1 MLSEARLQ
9 RRVPYL
15 DILRVLAC
23 LLVILIHT
31 PIRQYDTYYNTPS
44 IAGAVYTVLVA
55 VNCNLFF
62 MITGALLLPVKGSG
76 KRFIRRRL
84 RVVLPPLVVWTVVYL
99 LEHAFL
105 LHNFTPR
112 LLTSVLFHPV
122 EGLLW
127 YVYVLLVIYVTLPLV
142 SKCIAAIGK
151 RGVEVVLA
159 LWVLAS
165 FIPYQHGVFIEASQ
179 YSHNMFGA
187 FANYYGYVLL
197 GYYLHT
203 YGLPRLGTGN
213 ALKWGLLLVFGIV
226 AMPLFE
232 FLVQGQFGISWQQHI
247 DTITND
253 ISINNVAMATLLF
266 VVIQRFAPRQYNPKS
281 SPKTAFWLPLVSK
294 CTFGIYLSQMLV
306 LRQVVWP
313 LTASWLVRSHWVID
327 CLVSGVLAF
336 AVCLLLVMLLRMLPI
351 RRFIVGK

>member
-1 MLSEARLQ
+1 MMAPSRQQ

-15 DILRVLAC
+15 DILRVIAC

-44 IAGAVYTVLVA
+44 VAGAVYTVLVA

-62 MITGALLLPVKGSG
+62 MITGALLLPVTMTGR
-76 KRFIRRRL
+76 RFVKRRL
-84 RVVLPPLVVWTVVYL
+84 SVVLPPLVVWTAVYL

-112 LLTSVLFHPV
+112 LLTSILFHPV

-142 SKCIAAIGK
+142 NRCIDAIGR
-151 RGVEVVLA
+151 RGVEVLLV
-159 LWVLAS
+159 LWVLSS
-165 FIPYQHGVFIEASQ
+165 FIPYQHGLFMEASQ

-197 GYYLHT
+197 GYYLHH
-203 YGLPRLGTGN
+203 YGLPVFTRQHGW
-213 ALKWGLLLVFGIV
+213 KWALLLTFGIV
-226 AMPLFE
+226 VMPMFE
-232 FLVQGQFGISWQQHI
+232 FTIQGQFGISWQQHL

-253 ISINNVAMATLLF
+253 ISVNNIAMATLLF
-266 VVIQRFAPRQYNPKS
+266 VLVQRFAPERYDRKS
-281 SPKTAFWLPLVSK
+281 RPASVTWWPMLSK
-294 CTFGIYLSQMLV
+294 CTFGIYLSQMIV

-313 LTASWLVRSHWVID
+313 VTPWLARTHWVVD
-327 CLVSGVLAF
+327 SLVCGVLCF
-336 AVCLLLVMLLRMLPI
+336 AVCLLLTFLLRRLPQGKLL
-351 RRFIVGK
+351 VGK

>member
-1 MLSEARLQ
+1 MLTASQLQ
-9 RRVPYL
+9 RRIPYL
-15 DILRVLAC
+15 DILRVIAC

-31 PIRQYDTYYNTPS
+31 PIRQYDIYYNTPS

-62 MITGALLLPVKGSG
+62 MITGALLLPVTMPA
-76 KRFIRRRL
+76 KRFVKRRFK
-84 RVVLPPLVVWTVVYL
+84 VVLFPLLVWTAVYL

-112 LLTSVLFHPV
+112 LLTSILFHPV

-142 SKCIAAIGK
+142 SKCIEAIGK
-151 RGVEVVLA
+151 RGVEVLLV
-159 LWVLAS
+159 LWVLSS
-165 FIPYQHGVFIEASQ
+165 FIPYQHGVFMEASQ

-197 GYYLHT
+197 GYYLHR
-203 YGLPRLGTGN
+203 YGLPLFTLDKGW
-213 ALKWGLLLVFGIV
+213 KWGLLLAFGIV

-232 FLVQGQFGISWQQHI
+232 FLVQGDFNITWQEHI
-247 DTITND
+247 DTITCD
-253 ISINNVAMATLLF
+253 ISANNIALATLLF
-266 VVIQRFAPRQYNPKS
+266 LLVQRFAPRRYDRKDHPA
-281 SPKTAFWLPLVSK
+281 TATWWPLLSK
-294 CTFGIYLSQMLV
+294 CTFGIYLSQMIV

-313 LTASWLVRSHWVID
+313 LTPWLARTHWVVD
-327 CLVSGVLAF
+327 SLVSAVIAF
-336 AVCLLLVMLLRMLPI
+336 IVCLLLVCLLRMTPL
-351 RRFIVGK
+351 RRYTVGK

>member
-1 MLSEARLQ
+1 MMAPSRQQ

-15 DILRVLAC
+15 DILRVIAC

-31 PIRQYDTYYNTPS
+31 PIRQYGTYYNTPS
-44 IAGAVYTVLVA
+44 VVGAVYTVLVA

-62 MITGALLLPVKGSG
+62 MITGALLLPVTMTGR
-76 KRFIRRRL
+76 RFVKRRL
-84 RVVLPPLVVWTVVYL
+84 SVVLPPLVVWTAVYL

-112 LLTSVLFHPV
+112 LLTSILFHPV

-142 SKCIAAIGK
+142 SRCIDAIGR
-151 RGVEVVLA
+151 RGVEVLLV
-159 LWVLAS
+159 LWVLSS
-165 FIPYQHGVFIEASQ
+165 FIPYQHGLFMEASQ

-197 GYYLHT
+197 GYYLHH
-203 YGLPRLGTGN
+203 YGLPVFTRQHGW
-213 ALKWGLLLVFGIV
+213 KWALLLAFGIV
-226 AMPLFE
+226 VMPMFE
-232 FLVQGQFGISWQQHI
+232 FTIQGQFGISWQQHL

-253 ISINNVAMATLLF
+253 ISVNNIAMATLLF
-266 VVIQRFAPRQYNPKS
+266 VLVQRFAPERYDRKS
-281 SPKTAFWLPLVSK
+281 RPASATWWPMLSK
-294 CTFGIYLSQMLV
+294 CTFGIYLSQMIV

-313 LTASWLVRSHWVID
+313 VTPWLARTHWVVD
-327 CLVSGVLAF
+327 SLVSGVLAF
-336 AVCLLLVMLLRMLPI
+336 VICFVLVFLLRRLPI
-351 RRFIVGK
+351 RRYLVGK

>member
-1 MLSEARLQ
+1 MMTEARLQ

-15 DILRVLAC
+15 DILRVIAC

-31 PIRQYDTYYNTPS
+31 PIRQYDTYYNTPAV
-44 IAGAVYTVLVA
+44 AGAVYTVLVA

-62 MITGALLLPVKGSG
+62 MITGALLLPVTMPTR
-76 KRFIRRRL
+76 RFVRRRL
-84 RVVLPPLVVWTVVYL
+84 RVILFPLVAWTVIYL

-127 YVYVLLVIYVTLPLV
+127 YVYVLLVIYVTLPLA
-142 SKCIAAIGK
+142 SKCINAIGK
-151 RGVEVVLA
+151 RGVEMLLV
-159 LWVLAS
+159 LWVLSS

-197 GYYLHT
+197 GYYMHQ
-203 YGLPRLGTGN
+203 YGLPIFTRAHGW
-213 ALKWGLLLVFGIV
+213 KWGLAFVAAIV
-226 AMPLFE
+226 LMPMFE
-232 FLVQGQFGISWQQHI
+232 FLVQSRFGISWQQHI
-247 DTITND
+247 DTITCD

-266 VVIQRFAPRQYNPKS
+266 ALVQHVAPRRYDRKNRPA
-281 SPKTAFWLPLVSK
+281 TATWWPLLSV
-294 CTFGIYLSQMLV
+294 CTFGIYLSQMIV
-306 LRQVVWP
+306 LRQIVWP
-313 LTASWLVRSHWVID
+313 LTRGLASVHWVVD
-327 CLVSGVLAF
+327 SLVCGVLAF
-336 AVCLLLVMLLRMLPI
+336 VVCLLLVLLLRRLPLHRYLI
-351 RRFIVGK
+351 GK